1 MDLEQR
7 EPAKRQ
13 VVDVSERKATGELY
27 ALEWDRENGRLLALA
42 GPFGVEQ
49 LATLDPARLEWQ
61 RGPEIAWATQEE
73 WLEQAIVRDEQHS

>member
-42 GPFGVEQ
+42 GPLSIEQ
-49 LATLDPARLEWQ
+49 LAALDSESLDWQ
-61 RGPEIAWATQEE
+61 QGPEIAWATQEE
-73 WLEQAIVRDEQHS
+73 WLEQAIVRDEEPS